1 LYELARFWQIYY
13 QNNIILEQENPEL
26 TAQKLL
32 LVKNIQIILKLG
44 LGLIGIE
51 APERM

>member
-1 LYELARFWQIYY
+1 VWQVYY
-13 QNNIILEQENPEL
+13 QNSTILEPEKPEL

-44 LGLIGIE
+44 FGLMGIE
-51 APERM
+51 APNIM

>member
-1 LYELARFWQIYY
+1 VS
-13 QNNIILEQENPEL
+13 ENTEL

-44 LGLIGIE
+44 LNLMGME
-51 APERM
+51 APTRMERI